1 MKVFAIDPGN
11 IESGY
16 CLVEYKG
23 DKITKIL
30 ESGKVENNELLYGL
44 FRTYGMR
51 YHDDPPQLAIELIE
65 SYGMAVGRTVFDT
78 CIWTGRFI
86 QRVMD
91 KKDVSAKVEV
101 NFITR
106 REEKLEICKSVKAN
120 DSNIRRQLID
130 LYAQHDFQNGKGT
143 KRDKDFFYGF
153 KADMWAAF
161 AVAHTFVKKKGGK
174 NG

>member
-16 CLVEYKG
+16 CLVESKG

-30 ESGKVENNELLYGL
+30 KAEKVENEELLEMISTIYMEDNPK
-44 FRTYGMR
+44 F
-51 YHDDPPQLAIELIE
+51 AIELIE
-65 SYGMAVGRTVFDT
+65 SYGMAVGRSVFDT

-86 QRVMD
+86 QAAED
-91 KKDVSAKVEV
+91 ADYKKVEV

-130 LYAQHDFQNGKGT
+130 LYAQHDFKNGKGT
-143 KRDKDFFYGF
+143 KARKDFFYGF

-161 AVAHTFVKKKGGK
+161 AVAHTYVKKKGEK
-174 NG
+174 K

>member
-1 MKVFAIDPGN
+1 MKVLAIDPGN

-16 CLVEYKG
+16 CLVESKG

-30 ESGKVENNELLYGL
+30 YAEKVKNEDLL
-44 FRTYGMR
+44 GMIETI
-51 YHDDPPQLAIELIE
+51 YINDNPKFVIELIE
-65 SYGMAVGRTVFDT
+65 SYGMAVGRSVFDT

-86 QRVMD
+86 QMAND
-91 KKDVSAKVEV
+91 ANYQKVDV
-101 NFITR
+101 NFIVR

-130 LYAQHDFQNGKGT
+130 LYAKHDFKNGKGT
-143 KRDKDFFYGF
+143 KKNPDFFYGF
-153 KADMWAAF
+153 RADMWAAF